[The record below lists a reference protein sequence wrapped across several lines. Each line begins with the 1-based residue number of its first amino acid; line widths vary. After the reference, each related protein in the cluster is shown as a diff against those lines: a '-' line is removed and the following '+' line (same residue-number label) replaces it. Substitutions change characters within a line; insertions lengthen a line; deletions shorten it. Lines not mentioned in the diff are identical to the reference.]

1 MNDYGRPQ
9 NDNDKAQQE
18 EQVHKLIEQLNLL
31 EALDRRITPQHV
43 AERFRELLDDI
54 GDDGLPAALR
64 AAQAQAAEIVACAR
78 SEADAWMVKAELAA
92 SEADAASQT
101 ARMILADAGAYADT
115 ELQRAAGMVADARKK
130 AEKIIAAAEKDAE
143 EITTGAPAA
152 RGVKTPATHGGQEPQ
167 AAVMTAQRSG
177 PQQLTA
183 EEPTTAAKL
192 TISLLPYQAGG
203 AEEEAILAVG
213 PGGTGEQA
221 AVTGKT
227 SYFFT
232 IIGGLAGAIGGIGG
246 IAIALTH
253 SMGDFAAFAIG
264 ELVLVGAVLA
274 TAWSRGLTHQG
285 QRPLVNAGWK
295 YSRERTQHDNCQKR

>member
-1 MNDYGRPQ
+1 VNDYGRPQ
-9 NDNDKAQQE
+9 NDNDIAQQE

-31 EALDRRITPQHV
+31 ETLDRRITPEHV

-78 SEADAWMVKAELAA
+78 SEADVWVVKAELAA
-92 SEADAASQT
+92 SEADAANQT
-101 ARMILADAGAYADT
+101 ARMILADAGNYADT

-167 AAVMTAQRSG
+167 TAVMTAQRSG

-183 EEPTTAAKL
+183 EEPTAAAKL

-203 AEEEAILAVG
+203 AEEEAVLAGG
-213 PGGTGEQA
+213 PGGTGEKA

-232 IIGGLAGAIGGIGG
+232 IIGGLAGAIGGI
-246 IAIALTH
+246 AMTLTH
-253 SMGDFAAFAIG
+253 SIGDLAAFAVG
-264 ELVLVGAVLA
+264 ELMLVGAVLA

-295 YSRERTQHDNCQKR
+295 HSRERTQHDNCRNQ